1 MQTPL
6 DLANPFDLEKTD
18 AYLHWRDLKLARAI
32 TDINELIVEINDPN
46 TVTQAEH
53 AALLERCQRSNM
65 VVYATSAEPADENT
79 VRQFGLQFGLN
90 SLDANWLAGE
100 QGITRITVCA
110 DDGQRQA
117 YIPYTDRAIKWHT
130 DGYYNPPE
138 RRIRG
143 MILHCVHSAGKGGEN
158 RLMDHEMVYQMMRDS
173 NIDFIRALSA
183 PDAMT
188 IPERTDEQ
196 GVARAAQTGP
206 VFSVN
211 SDGTLHM
218 RYTARTRS
226 IVWKQDATTLAAVA
240 FLEKLLASDS
250 PHIHRTRLE
259 PGMGLL
265 CNNVLH
271 DRTAFNDDPHRAC
284 CSGRAITTG
293 LLEHSGFD
301 NPSDEDKK
309 KARIAAGF
317 FIPASAETFSTCS
330 CTSPVRC
337 IRRNQPPRLSRR

>member
-1 MQTPL
+1 MQ
-6 DLANPFDLEKTD
+6 NPFNLDNTA
-18 AYLHWRDLKLARAI
+18 AYQRWRDHKLARAI
-32 TDINELIVEINDPN
+32 TDTDELLVEIKDPRAL
-46 TVTQAEH
+46 TKTEH
-53 AALLERCQRSNM
+53 VALLERCQRSNM
-65 VVYATSAEPADENT
+65 VIYATRTEAVDENM

-100 QGITRITVCA
+100 QGITRVTVCA

-138 RRIRG
+138 RQVRG
-143 MILHCVHSAGKGGEN
+143 MILHCVQSAGQGGEN
-158 RLMDHEMVYQMMRDS
+158 RLMDHEIAYLMLRDS

-188 IPERTDEQ
+188 IPERTDEH

-206 VFSVN
+206 VFSIIPA
-211 SDGTLHM
+211 SGELHM

-226 IVWKQDATTLAAVA
+226 IEWKQDAATLAAVA
-240 FLEKLLASDS
+240 FLEKLLASDL

-271 DRTAFNDDPHRAC
+271 DRAEFNDIPDQARLLYRA
-284 CSGRAITTG
+284 RY
-293 LLEHSGFD
+293 HD
-301 NPSDEDKK
+301 
-309 KARIAAGF
+309 RIAG
-317 FIPASAETFSTCS
+317 
-330 CTSPVRC
+330 TS
-337 IRRNQPPRLSRR
+337 